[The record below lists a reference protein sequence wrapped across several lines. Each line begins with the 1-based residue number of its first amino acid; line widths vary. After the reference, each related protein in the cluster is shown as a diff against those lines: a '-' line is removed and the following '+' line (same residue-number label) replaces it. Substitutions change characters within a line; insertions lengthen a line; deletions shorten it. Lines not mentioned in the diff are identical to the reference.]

1 MDGSDAP
8 ITFDFHW
15 SHPRVRSRTGHGSRL
30 DRLFFRLKGRLDWRR
45 VGSISFSRY
54 GRIPSDQRSI
64 HERRSTAENRM
75 TTVHVTASRTWT
87 SARRSTRKARRDV
100 AVRDGSDGK
109 AGTCPG
115 CGREGGPTWGCNGQG
130 RVMGG
135 LASIPG
141 FGWWPIKAYRPCS
154 EYIKAGNVYQRQGQ
168 SLDEVAFGKKALN
181 DDKSLEERLRG
192 E

>member
-1 MDGSDAP
+1 MVGSDFP
-8 ITFDFHW
+8 TTFGFHW
-15 SHPRVRSRTGHGSRL
+15 SHPRVRPRMRHGSRL
-30 DRLFFRLKGRLDWRR
+30 VRLFVRHKGWVDWRR
-45 VGSISFSRY
+45 VGSVSLSMY
-54 GRIPSDQRSI
+54 GRFSSDQRSFQ
-64 HERRSTAENRM
+64 ESRSTTAYKM

-87 SARRSTRKARRDV
+87 TTRRSTRHARRDV
-100 AVRDGSDGK
+100 SVRDGSDGK

-141 FGWWPIKAYRPCS
+141 FGWWPIKAYRPCT
-154 EYIKAGNVYQRQGQ
+154 EYVKAGNVYQRQGQ
-168 SLDEVAFGKKALN
+168 SLDEVAFGKKASN